1 MENALIYTFHTPGA
15 AAANHVYRFIAP
27 SDLQLIHVSAVGS
40 NTNNA
45 TFTIGNSV
53 TAADYLAASDVGDA
67 AVPSE
72 FDRDDFVG
80 GQFPHIVKG
89 TIVAVAVD
97 YDGSAGTAVQDL
109 TLILT
114 FTEG

>member
-1 MENALIYTFHTPGA
+1 MENGLIYTFHTPGA
-15 AAANHVYRFIAP
+15 AAANHAYRFIAP
-27 SDLQLIHVSAVGS
+27 NDLQLIHVSAVGS

-45 TFTIGNSV
+45 TFTIGSS
-53 TAADYLAASDVGDA
+53 TSAAAYLAASDVGDA

-80 GQFPHIVKG
+80 GEFPHIAKG
-89 TIVAVAVD
+89 VTICLL
-97 YDGSAGTAVQDL
+97 YTYNTGGTNANV

-114 FTEG
+114 CTEG